1 MKLFTLYNVEKRYGD
16 KLALCNVNLEVEK
29 SEILA
34 VVGPNGAGK
43 TTLLK
48 IMALIDLPSKGE
60 LYYGDIKICKDNI
73 ERFRRRCTMVF
84 QKNMFFDTSVYEN
97 IAYGLKLRRLPKK
110 EINRRVHEALQLVK
124 LEGYAKRQARKL
136 SGGEQQRVSLAR
148 ALALETELLLLDEP
162 TANLDP
168 KTVSIIEEAI
178 ADVNRRMKTT
188 IVIATHNMF
197 QAQNMTH
204 RTALILNGK
213 IVEVGKT
220 KEIFTSSTRLKSF
233 APIEN
238 VFSGNAEPNPDGT
251 TTIEIGEG
259 IKIQAAIDMQGRV
272 SIFVQPEDII
282 LSRQPVISSARNVL
296 EGKVVEVSDYG
307 SIVKLRVEVKG
318 LSFIVQI
325 TKRSFIEM
333 GLRLGSKVFLTF
345 KASSVRLV

>member
-1 MKLFTLYNVEKRYGD
+1 MNLLTLHNIEKRYGN
-16 KLALCNVNLEVEK
+16 KLALCNVNLEVK
-29 SEILA
+29 RGEILA

-48 IMALIDLPSKGE
+48 IMALIEAPSRGE
-60 LYYGDIKICKDNI
+60 MYYGDIKISKDKI
-73 ERFRRRCTMVF
+73 EEFRRKFTMVF
-84 QKNMFFDTSVYEN
+84 QKSVFFNTSVYEN
-97 IAYGLKLRRLPKK
+97 IAYGLKMRKLPKN
-110 EINRRVHEALQLVK
+110 EIKQRVQEALQLVK

-213 IVEVGKT
+213 IVEIGKT
-220 KEIFTSSTRLKSF
+220 KEIFTSSTRLQSF
-233 APIEN
+233 ASLEN
-238 VFSGNAEPNPDGT
+238 VFSGNAEPRPDGT
-251 TTIEIGEG
+251 TIIDIGEG
-259 IKIQAAIDMQGRV
+259 IKIQAAINTCGKV
-272 SIFVQPEDII
+272 SVFVMPEDII
-282 LSRQPVISSARNVL
+282 LSKRPLISSARNVL
-296 EGKVVEVSDYG
+296 KGTIIEISDFG
-307 SIVKLRVEVKG
+307 SIVRLRVGVNG
-318 LSFIVQI
+318 LSFVVQI
-325 TKRSFIEM
+325 TKRSFLEM
-333 GLRLGSKVFLTF
+333 RLNLGSKVFLTF